1 MQSIMG
7 VLSLC
12 FPGWETA
19 ESVMMAA
26 IPIGFLLGVGNEAA
40 PWSPIPSGYSWKE
53 KVELGTARTSLT
65 LSARGAGRE
74 KASGRFG
81 CRSLRQRPFPTV
93 ILDEVL
99 AYLKCFIRWQI

>member
-19 ESVMMAA
+19 ESVMIAA
-26 IPIGFLLGVGNEAA
+26 IRELGMRLLLGPRFPQGIHATDR
-40 PWSPIPSGYSWKE
+40 KE
-53 KVELGTARTSLT
+53 KVELGMARTSLT

-81 CRSLRQRPFPTV
+81 CRSL
-93 ILDEVL
+93 
-99 AYLKCFIRWQI
+99 